1 MIGKVKLTPKNY
13 QFVVV
18 IASLSR
24 GKTYNSQS
32 PRTAR
37 KAARMG

>member
-1 MIGKVKLTPKNY
+1 MTGKVKLIPKDY

-24 GKTYNSQS
+24 GKTYNSQG
-32 PRTAR
+32 PQD
-37 KAARMG
+37 G